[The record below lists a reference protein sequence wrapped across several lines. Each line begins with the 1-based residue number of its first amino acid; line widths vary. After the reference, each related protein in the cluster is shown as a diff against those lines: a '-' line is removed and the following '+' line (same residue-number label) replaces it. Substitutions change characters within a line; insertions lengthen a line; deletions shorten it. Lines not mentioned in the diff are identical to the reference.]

1 MAPNDQKEKIKE
13 ELLNITSLN
22 LISHSKN
29 IVEKILWAAIAIIGS
44 IFIFDVVYTQVQYWE
59 DHPSVT
65 SLQMMKLDD
74 FKLPAVTF
82 CHKGLQKYSIVER
95 LANYIDPE
103 KNLPVEF
110 FKFRNIGMKVQVI
123 HEKSRLSPDLTPCD
137 SVKDNE
143 KLYVGCEVSFPDI
156 SQI

>member
-13 ELLNITSLN
+13 ELNNITSLN
-22 LISHSKN
+22 LISNSKN
-29 IVEKILWAAIAIIGS
+29 IVEKILWAAIAIFGTV
-44 IFIFDVVYTQVQYWE
+44 FIYDVVSTQLQYWE

-95 LANYIDPE
+95 LANYINPE
-103 KNLPVEF
+103 KNVPVEF
-110 FKFRNIGMKVQVI
+110 FKFRNIGMKVQI
-123 HEKSRLSPDLTPCD
+123 NNEKSQLSPDLTPCD
-137 SVKDNE
+137 SVKNNE
-143 KLYVGCEVSFPDI
+143 KLYIGCEVSFPDI
-156 SQI
+156 LRI

>member
-13 ELLNITSLN
+13 ELNNITSLN
-22 LISHSKN
+22 LISNSKN
-29 IVEKILWAAIAIIGS
+29 IVEKILWAAIAIFGTV
-44 IFIFDVVYTQVQYWE
+44 FIYDVVSTQLQYWE

-95 LANYIDPE
+95 FANYIDTE
-103 KNLPVEF
+103 KNVPEEF
-110 FKFRNIGMKVQVI
+110 FRIRNIGMKVQI
-123 HEKSRLSPDLTPCD
+123 IREKLKHPTDLAVCD
-137 SVKDNE
+137 LVKDNGN
-143 KLYVGCEVSFPDI
+143 LFAGCEVIFLHFL
-156 SQI
+156 